1 MEIFTKNSAKCTVFQ
16 STICNKFSSLMQ
28 AIEKATREMNVHN
41 RLQSAPRKEAQST
54 QKATRERNI
63 HNVKAKNYL
72 PVHWGLKIS
81 SNANAFAEL
90 QQIASQQ
97 EEATSPTSGQAQ
109 LPEDSCL
116 SPPTTN
122 EHYLACYTLPP
133 TAHQIISWPKKPPP
147 PMANSPSASLS
158 SIAWY
163 VVKQKV
169 SDALALLR
177 PGI

>member
-1 MEIFTKNSAKCTVFQ
+1 MISESDYDAASCLLSLRGLQSAPRKET
-16 STICNKFSSLMQ
+16 Q
-28 AIEKATREMNVHN
+28 AIEKATREMNIHN

-72 PVHWGLKIS
+72 PVHWGLKIP

-97 EEATSPTSGQAQ
+97 EEAISPSSQAQ

-116 SPPTTN
+116 SPPKTN

-147 PMANSPSASLS
+147 PMANSPS
-158 SIAWY
+158 
-163 VVKQKV
+163 V
-169 SDALALLR
+169 
-177 PGI
+177 